1 MVLNPKLN
9 VYVVALNPRD
19 KETAPTYRDYFKSKY
34 SCNGVTSDKQLLERF
49 FKDFLNT
56 IGTADFRKDV
66 KNKKVIGVSEYN
78 AQNEETSITLLSNK
92 HVIHGFIDGGQYG
105 IKRAYANMNRKNEK
119 KDLDVDQVV
128 LDKFYLCLCTPL
140 NSAYG
145 FLFIQ
150 SYTEVSV
157 QNPVIRF
164 VKDLLNYKEEYYNVL
179 IWPYVPKQF
188 VEKFKKN
195 STVRMF
201 TYRSKIGVSDVMRDN
216 KVVLRGQAFEVEVII
231 KPTEDEF
238 PIGADTTQIIAEEL
252 GEKEFDGI
260 GLSEYKS
267 RKVFVK
273 DSNGRNANYDIVK
286 DINSLRPTIYLED
299 EGVCVD
305 KDTGQPDF
313 EEIKQYVL
321 GLLEEVKKEYN
332 GNENSEEL

>member
-1 MVLNPKLN
+1 
-9 VYVVALNPRD
+9 
-19 KETAPTYRDYFKSKY
+19 
-34 SCNGVTSDKQLLERF
+34 
-49 FKDFLNT
+49 
-56 IGTADFRKDV
+56 
-66 KNKKVIGVSEYN
+66 
-78 AQNEETSITLLSNK
+78 
-92 HVIHGFIDGGQYG
+92 
-105 IKRAYANMNRKNEK
+105 
-119 KDLDVDQVV
+119 
-128 LDKFYLCLCTPL
+128 
-140 NSAYG
+140 
-145 FLFIQ
+145 
-150 SYTEVSV
+150 
-157 QNPVIRF
+157 
-164 VKDLLNYKEEYYNVL
+164 
-179 IWPYVPKQF
+179 
-188 VEKFKKN
+188 
-195 STVRMF
+195 MF

-332 GNENSEEL
+332 GNENIEEL